1 MAVAID
7 HQGQG
12 HVVEHGSVHQQP
24 VILKDHPD
32 LAAHIRDLAALDLAD
47 VIAMEEDA
55 TIGRPLHHADELEE
69 GTLARPRM
77 AGQEGHLPLA
87 QVEADLLQRLMAT
100 AVYLADLVKTDHN
113 GFLILTNPDLG
124 RGMEHLLIAAGLIHR
139 G

>member
-1 MAVAID
+1 M
-7 HQGQG
+7 
-12 HVVEHGSVHQQP
+12 
-24 VILKDHPD
+24 ILKDHSD

-100 AVYLADLVKTDHN
+100 AVYLADLVKTNHN
-113 GFLILTNPDLG
+113 GSLRLTNPD
-124 RGMEHLLIAAGLIHR
+124 RDRSMAR
-139 G
+139 